1 MSFFLCFQERK
12 HAAALKAALHAQR
25 KRGEQEQR
33 RQAEELR
40 ARGQEALKEEVSRL
54 QHDHK
59 QSLLQAQSQST
70 QVGLLTNQFNVV
82 GELEEEQ
89 KTGSTLDWLTI

>member
-1 MSFFLCFQERK
+1 MQERQ
-12 HAAALKAALHAQR
+12 HAALNAQR
-25 KRGEQEQR
+25 E
-33 RQAEELR
+33 RQAKELR
-40 ARGQEALKEEVSRL
+40 ALQQQVSRL

-70 QVGLLTNQFNVV
+70 QVGLLTNQSQSTQVGLLTAQVNVV
-82 GELEEEQ
+82 VELEEEQ